1 MTSALRHACVS
12 KSTGLP
18 RVKPDQWGPL
28 VSDWGLVSA
37 ADVWAQS
44 TATSARSK
52 QTRGATAIRLN
63 LIYFS

>member
-18 RVKPDQWGPL
+18 RVKPDQGVPL
-28 VSDWGLVSA
+28 GSVTVLVRV

-44 TATSARSK
+44 TATSAGSTQACGSRWV
-52 QTRGATAIRLN
+52 LN
-63 LIYFS
+63 

>member
-28 VSDWGLVSA
+28 VSDPELFSVNGRWGRVKGHVSRVN
-37 ADVWAQS
+37 ADGWGHWIS
-44 TATSARSK
+44 
-52 QTRGATAIRLN
+52 
-63 LIYFS
+63 